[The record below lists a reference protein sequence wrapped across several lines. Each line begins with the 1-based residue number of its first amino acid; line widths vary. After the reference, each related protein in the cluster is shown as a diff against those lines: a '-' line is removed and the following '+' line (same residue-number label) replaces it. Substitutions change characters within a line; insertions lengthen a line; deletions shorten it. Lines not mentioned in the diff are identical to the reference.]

1 MLFSWR
7 SAYPVARNTY
17 QNEILTRFPDAGF
30 AGTPGLA
37 LTSALQGARV
47 LHGASAVK
55 YEERALDR
63 VAMLQL
69 IAGATLLSFA
79 PVFVRLLSVP
89 PTTSAFYRT
98 LIGGGILL
106 ALVFAR
112 REPLRMRRT
121 VFWVLLAAGFFF
133 ALDLAFWHR
142 SINYL
147 GPGLATL
154 LANFQVFVLAIA
166 GVVVFKEKLRL
177 QLVFGVALALVG
189 LAMIVGLDWA
199 TLDARYRAGVVLG
212 LLTAVCFGSYVLALR
227 RARIGT
233 GPRKA
238 SPIVDVA
245 VASLASAGFLF
256 VFAAWNS
263 ESLVLP
269 GMREAGLLVAY
280 ALVAQV
286 FGWVLISAS
295 LARLPASR
303 VGLVLLIEPTL
314 AYVWDVLFFAK
325 PVGATEAAGAALAL
339 LAIYL
344 GSRSRVS

>member
-1 MLFSWR
+1 MR
-7 SAYPVARNTY
+7 Y
-17 QNEILTRFPDAGF
+17 
-30 AGTPGLA
+30 
-37 LTSALQGARV
+37 TSA
-47 LHGASAVK
+47 S
-55 YEERALDR
+55 LDR
-63 VAMLQL
+63 IAMLQL

-98 LIGGGILL
+98 LIGGSILL
-106 ALVFAR
+106 AVVLMR
-112 REPLRMRRT
+112 RERLRLSRSVAT
-121 VFWVLLAAGFFF
+121 ILLAAGFFF

-166 GVVVFKEKLRL
+166 GVVLFKEKLHA
-177 QLVFGVALALVG
+177 QLVLGVTLALLG
-189 LAMIVGLDWA
+189 LGMIVGLDWRG
-199 TLDARYRAGVVLG
+199 LDEHYRAGVVLG

-227 RARIGT
+227 RARVDS

-238 SPIVDVA
+238 SPLLDVA
-245 VASLASAGFLF
+245 VASVASAGFLL
-256 VFAAWNS
+256 VFAVYNQ

-269 GMREAGLLVAY
+269 DMREAGLLLAY

-303 VGLVLLIEPTL
+303 VGLVLLVEPTF
-314 AYVWDVLFFAK
+314 AYLWDVLFFGK
-325 PVGATEAAGAALAL
+325 PVGPAEAAGATLAL
-339 LAIYL
+339 VAIYL
-344 GSRSRVS
+344 GSRRKRD